1 MTQLTRI
8 SPIKIFVVFVN
19 RNMKLH
25 VTVLNVTLD
34 AIVHETVNMNNLM
47 NKKNL
52 EIIQLPTTRY
62 SLQNFGISL

>member
-1 MTQLTRI
+1 MTQLTRT
-8 SPIKIFVVFVN
+8 SPIKIFAVFVN

-34 AIVHETVNMNNLM
+34 TIIHETVNMNNLM

-52 EIIQLPTTRY
+52 EIIQLPTTKH
-62 SLQNFGISL
+62 SLQNFGIN

>member
-52 EIIQLPTTRY
+52 EIIQLPTTRH
-62 SLQNFGISL
+62 SLQNFGIS

>member
-1 MTQLTRI
+1 
-8 SPIKIFVVFVN
+8 
-19 RNMKLH
+19 MKLH

-52 EIIQLPTTRY
+52 EIIQLPTTRH
-62 SLQNFGISL
+62 SLQNFGIS

>member
-52 EIIQLPTTRY
+52 EIIHLPTTRH
-62 SLQNFGISL
+62 SLQNFGIS